1 MILTYL
7 TVFLANLLVA
17 MLAVYFY
24 RLISRLSKS
33 ASKVR
38 KMQNRANHIR
48 TDQKIHAWHGAF
60 NRVTTNGL
68 AQTSPAMPVNGRGQ
82 NDVWPYRKSKQS
94 AIGSAYKVKRSVV
107 EKKKPA
113 ANYARKPWGW

>member
-1 MILTYL
+1 MIFTYL

-33 ASKVR
+33 ASKAR

-48 TDQKIHAWHGAF
+48 TDQKVQAWHGAVS
-60 NRVTTNGL
+60 RVTTNGL

-94 AIGSAYKVKRSVV
+94 ATGSAYKVKRTVAG
-107 EKKKPA
+107 KKKPA
-113 ANYARKPWGW
+113 AKGDRKPWGW